1 MILPKLIII
10 SLITCNRVIFSV
22 HPCSTLPWVSH
33 TLGDKKHCTE
43 SKNISISNPDILG
56 VHTLLSCMMNFWWC
70 VHEVCVLRF
79 DSKQLCEAIV
89 FYTRNVIETKV
100 DNLELQIFSNNYI
113 LWSKISVNN
122 ITLQEQLIEY
132 PSKLSEYVADE
143 TVWIVKG
150 VEIN

>member
-1 MILPKLIII
+1 M
-10 SLITCNRVIFSV
+10 
-22 HPCSTLPWVSH
+22 
-33 TLGDKKHCTE
+33 
-43 SKNISISNPDILG
+43 
-56 VHTLLSCMMNFWWC
+56 
-70 VHEVCVLRF
+70 LRF

-150 VEIN
+150 KEIN

>member
-1 MILPKLIII
+1 M
-10 SLITCNRVIFSV
+10 
-22 HPCSTLPWVSH
+22 
-33 TLGDKKHCTE
+33 
-43 SKNISISNPDILG
+43 
-56 VHTLLSCMMNFWWC
+56 
-70 VHEVCVLRF
+70 LRF